1 MVGSLPFDV
10 QAALLAA
17 PGRELVVSH
26 ACAARLYGLPK
37 PLSGWPLPQ
46 FTTSTGC
53 TRRRRGL
60 HILVSPLAEGDVIV
74 PDRIPITSAA
84 RTVADCLRTMPGRD
98 ALAVA
103 DAALR
108 RNLTSGPEVLEVLQR
123 QSGWRGVSQARQIFA
138 LADGRR
144 ESPLES
150 WSAWAFAHTGVPA
163 PQWQVD
169 IREPEGLFIGRADC
183 WWPGGVVGEADG
195 RSKYALTAAES
206 SGEAGAVL
214 TTLLAERRREQR
226 LRDAGADVVRWSSG
240 EVLREPAA
248 RQLSLRINA
257 AIANALEVTR
267 FTGVIAQPILPPAT
281 GESPHGP

>member
-1 MVGSLPFDV
+1 
-10 QAALLAA
+10 
-17 PGRELVVSH
+17 
-26 ACAARLYGLPK
+26 
-37 PLSGWPLPQ
+37 
-46 FTTSTGC
+46 
-53 TRRRRGL
+53 
-60 HILVSPLAEGDVIV
+60 LVSPLAEGDVIV
-74 PDRIPITSAA
+74 PETIPITSPA

-108 RNLTSGPEVLEVLQR
+108 RNLTSSHEVLEVLQR

-169 IREPEGLFIGRADC
+169 ICESDGLFIGRADC

-206 SGEAGAVL
+206 SGEAGAVF

-240 EVLREPAA
+240 EVLREPTA

-257 AIANALEVTR
+257 AIANALEAAR

-281 GESPHGP
+281 GEEPPWAIGQ